1 MLLAGEQVARDF
13 DEAAKWF
20 LKAAESE
27 DRAAY
32 RNLGYMHFYGRGFAE
47 DRPKGIEW
55 YRKAAEL
62 GDAES
67 QFMLGWCYRNGL
79 ALSTDKIKAL
89 MWMTLSM
96 ESFDESEPGLR
107 DRAYKEQQVLMSEMN
122 PEQIR
127 LAVELAEEW
136 EGEGVRFHLR

>member
-1 MLLAGEQVARDF
+1 
-13 DEAAKWF
+13 
-20 LKAAESE
+20 
-27 DRAAY
+27 
-32 RNLGYMHFYGRGFAE
+32 MHFYGRGFAE

-79 ALSTDKIKAL
+79 TLPTDKVKAL

-96 ESFDESEPGLR
+96 DSFDESESGLR
-107 DRAYKEQQVLMSEMN
+107 DRAYKEQQDLKDEMK

-136 EGEGVRFHLR
+136 ERKRE